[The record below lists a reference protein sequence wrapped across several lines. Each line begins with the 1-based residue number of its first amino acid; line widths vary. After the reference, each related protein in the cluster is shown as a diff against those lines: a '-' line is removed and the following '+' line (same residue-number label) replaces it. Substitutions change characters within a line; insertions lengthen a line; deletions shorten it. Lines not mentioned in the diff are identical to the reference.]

1 VGKQSKRI
9 LVCGGAGFLG
19 INLCRQLIQAGHDII
34 CVDNFSSSGRQ
45 NIHRLAKQHPNLTVL
60 THDISIP
67 LKLIKVD
74 EIYNLACVASPVQ
87 YQMDPVQTLK
97 TSTHGVLNLL
107 ELAVAN
113 NARLLQAST
122 SEVYGNP
129 DEHPQREEYFGNVNP
144 TGPRACYDEGKRCAE
159 TLCFDFHRQYG
170 LPIKVARIFNTY
182 GPFMQPNDGRV
193 VSNFILQALRN
204 QPLTINGD
212 GSQTRSFCYVD
223 DII

>member
-1 VGKQSKRI
+1 MRRCRLSWNQPVSAIDSGWPRHH
-9 LVCGGAGFLG
+9 LCG
-19 INLCRQLIQAGHDII
+19 
-34 CVDNFSSSGRQ
+34 NFSSSGRQ

-67 LKLIKVD
+67 LKLINVY

-212 GSQTRSFCYVD
+212 GSQTRSFCY
-223 DII
+223 